1 MQEHMMRITFST
13 VRGECGREHCEITGR
28 MPSLN
33 NTLQAAASDSHNLTQ
48 LMASAREDLQILS
61 DFCNSLAVVTAA

>member
-1 MQEHMMRITFST
+1 MRITFST
-13 VRGECGREHCEITGR
+13 VCGECGQEHHEVIGR

-33 NTLQAAASDSHNLTQ
+33 NTLQAAASGSHNLTQ

-61 DFCNSLAVVTAA
+61 DFCNSLALVTAA